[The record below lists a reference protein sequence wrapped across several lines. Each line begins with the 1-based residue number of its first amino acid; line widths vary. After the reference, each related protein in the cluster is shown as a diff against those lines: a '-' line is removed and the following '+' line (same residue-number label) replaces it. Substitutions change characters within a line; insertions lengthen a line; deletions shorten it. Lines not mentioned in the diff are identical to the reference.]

1 MTPLG
6 TFFQQLQ
13 LTNIQLLLIMTKKIW
28 PPLAPHRPSSTH
40 CECNLLTNV
49 LLYSLGMHPFVTTC
63 IIVWGLH
70 HHSFRVHWCVV
81 AISRLMS
88 TSFDDFH
95 LVQNTLWNRRIPD
108 RVTGYFCSNPV
119 LMEKC
124 HVLDRSHLENPRAKR
139 EVLTNWRQQQP
150 KSRSVNKL

>member
-1 MTPLG
+1 MTLLG

-13 LTNIQLLLIMTKKIW
+13 LTNIQLLLIMTKKIR
-28 PPLAPHRPSSTH
+28 PPLAPHRPSSTV
-40 CECNLLTNV
+40 NV
-49 LLYSLGMHPFVTTC
+49 TFDQCFALFSWDVPLFVQHASSLG
-63 IIVWGLH
+63 GLH
-70 HHSFRVHWCVV
+70 YHSLVVQWCVV

-124 HVLDRSHLENPRAKR
+124 HVLDRSHLENPRTKR

-150 KSRSVNKL
+150 RSRSVNKL